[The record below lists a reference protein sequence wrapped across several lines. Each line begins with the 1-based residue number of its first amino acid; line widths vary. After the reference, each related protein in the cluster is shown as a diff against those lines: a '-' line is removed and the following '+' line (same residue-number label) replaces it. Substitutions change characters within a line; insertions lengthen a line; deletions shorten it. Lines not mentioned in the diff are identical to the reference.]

1 MVLVLI
7 NLNFINYKMLILKR
21 PPGDTF
27 TFRLF
32 YKLVSTIN
40 TQCNSIY
47 VWSTALEPYYFNK
60 NKSHS
65 NGDISEYE
73 TEAHLR
79 KYIQNSI
86 NKDTIV
92 IGVKDHL
99 TAREFN
105 PWLENMPSTVQ
116 YLDNFFNFYSNKKII
131 LLTSVEGLENY
142 INRPNVTIVPW
153 GGDITNHSTE
163 YKALTPIKSKNF
175 DSNYNYISLNR
186 NIRNHRKILVSLLF
200 GLNLQKTGL
209 ISCMFKDS
217 FSHIKDIA
225 QDTKWEFNKTQR
237 HIKDIVHKGIELVK
251 DYQLPLDDDTN
262 IYVDGNNDNVSNFKN
277 KLSSYYENSFVELI
291 SETSY
296 TEKCYLLTEKTL
308 NSIYGMNFPILITS
322 QGAVSL
328 LRKMG
333 MDMFDDVIDHSYDDI
348 ENPIDRLYFAIEKNK
363 KVLIDQEY
371 IKQKWRE
378 CEPRFKKNVEW
389 GKTTLYNFY
398 EERATE
404 LFKML

>member
-105 PWLENMPSTVQ
+105 PC
-116 YLDNFFNFYSNKKII
+116 
-131 LLTSVEGLENY
+131 

-225 QDTKWEFNKTQR
+225 QDTKWEFSKTQR

-371 IKQKWRE
+371 IKQKWIE